1 MDWMGLIKIGTAK
14 NTKNS
19 LGKISLA
26 QKKKQNISLKIS
38 QKLAPQ
44 KIPKTNVEKF
54 AWRKKKQK
62 KAEKKCKILGK
73 IFDKNFYCKKY
84 QKNKWKKL

>member
-54 AWRKKKQK
+54 AWRKKNPK
-62 KAEKKCKILGK
+62 KKRKKV
-73 IFDKNFYCKKY
+73 
-84 QKNKWKKL
+84 

>member
-26 QKKKQNISLKIS
+26 QKKAKYQFKNITKTGTAKNSKNKCGKICV
-38 QKLAPQ
+38 A
-44 KIPKTNVEKF
+44 
-54 AWRKKKQK
+54 QK
-62 KAEKKCKILGK
+62 KAKKSEKKCKILGQ
-73 IFDKNFYCKKY
+73 IFDKNLYCKKY

>member
-19 LGKISLA
+19 LGKISSA
-26 QKKKQNISLKIS
+26 KKNKQNISLKIS

-62 KAEKKCKILGK
+62 KRCKILGK
-73 IFDKNFYCKKY
+73 IFDKNLYCKKY

>member
-14 NTKNS
+14 NTKNL

-62 KAEKKCKILGK
+62 KSV
-73 IFDKNFYCKKY
+73 KY
-84 QKNKWKKL
+84 

>member
-1 MDWMGLIKIGTAK
+1 MGLIKIGTAK

-26 QKKKQNISLKIS
+26 QKKQNISLKIS

-44 KIPKTNVEKF
+44 KIPKTNVEKS
-54 AWRKKKQK
+54 KKKGK
-62 KAEKKCKILGK
+62 KKCKILGK
-73 IFDKNFYCKKY
+73 IFDKNLYCKKH
-84 QKNKWKKL
+84 QQNKWKKL

>member
-1 MDWMGLIKIGTAK
+1 M
-14 NTKNS
+14 
-19 LGKISLA
+19 GKISLA
-26 QKKKQNISLKIS
+26 QKKGQNISLKLS

-62 KAEKKCKILGK
+62 KCKILGQ
-73 IFDKNFYCKKY
+73 IFDKNLYRKKY
-84 QKNKWKKL
+84 QKKSEKNCEAQKKTKK